1 MDPNFEKLMQNFMT
15 EYIIETFD
23 YFFKRNSRNGEF
35 GSNVIKLKVS
45 YLSYLIQV
53 LKYPNKAIIEVKIN
67 AK

>member
-1 MDPNFEKLMQNFMT
+1 MT